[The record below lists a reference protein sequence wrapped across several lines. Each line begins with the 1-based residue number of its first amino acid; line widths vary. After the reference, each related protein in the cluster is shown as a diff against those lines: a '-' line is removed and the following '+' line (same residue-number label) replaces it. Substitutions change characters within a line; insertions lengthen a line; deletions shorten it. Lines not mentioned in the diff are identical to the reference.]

1 MKRRPIRLALLVS
14 SSCLAP
20 LHLALAD
27 LPAKAPHVDE
37 RYLFSEQQLCTRV
50 LKSEFFA
57 RTELLFGLSRSGGPD
72 ITEEEFDHFIDTE
85 VTRRFPDG
93 LTLLSGDGQFKDASG
108 AIVEEGS
115 KLLILLYPFSKHSSG
130 LVEEI
135 RTAYK
140 ELFQQE
146 SVLRIDDLSCVSF

>member
-1 MKRRPIRLALLVS
+1 MHPSVRLGLILG

-20 LHLALAD
+20 MHLALGDVPVRA
-27 LPAKAPHVDE
+27 PAVDE

-57 RTELLFGLSRSGGPD
+57 RTELLFGLSRSGAPD
-72 ITEEEFDHFIDTE
+72 ITEQEFKQFIDTK
-85 VTRRFPDG
+85 VTPRFPDG
-93 LTLLSGDGQFKDASG
+93 LTVLSGDGQFKDASG
-108 AIVEEGS
+108 AIVAEGS
-115 KLLILLYPFSKHSSG
+115 KLLVLLYPFSPQSSK

-135 RTAYK
+135 RRDYK

-146 SVLRIDDLSCVSF
+146 SVLRVDDLSCVSF

>member
-1 MKRRPIRLALLVS
+1 MNASIRLGLIVAGS
-14 SSCLAP
+14 SFAP
-20 LHLALAD
+20 LHLAVGD
-27 LPAKAPHVDE
+27 LPARAPQVDE

-72 ITEEEFDHFIDTE
+72 ITEQEFEHFIDTK
-85 VTRRFPDG
+85 VTPRFPDG
-93 LTLLSGDGQFKDASG
+93 LTVLSGNGQFKNASG
-108 AIVEEGS
+108 TIVEEGS
-115 KLLILLYPFSKHSSG
+115 KLLILLYPFNLQASR
-130 LVEEI
+130 LVEDI
-135 RTAYK
+135 RRDYK